1 MHDCKHALYPN
12 QVSPRRLIS
21 PRKLVTNPRQ
31 RVGRGGRTKEKSCH
45 ERTGWWCWWQW
56 WWMKKSLPISGL
68 CRLSLSLSPTPLNVS
83 PLLLFFFLSLRGYLQ
98 YTLSLYQ
105 VAALRLVLP
114 LWGKSQPQ
122 LSRPCFTTA
131 NEASKKK
138 KTNKVVKYFCLPP
151 PPKKKKNP
159 THVQRYKL
167 RSFCFYQAPF
177 WVVRSSW
184 KSLENSSQTWC
195 SPPAQRLQAAP
206 RQRRNTRAI
215 RHCLPFSSGDIEYI
229 SRLNLIRNTAEWQG
243 PIVFA
248 TTMVTEITG

>member
-56 WWMKKSLPISGL
+56 WWRKKSLPISGL

-151 PPKKKKNP
+151 PPKKKKP
-159 THVQRYKL
+159 HACT
-167 RSFCFYQAPF
+167 
-177 WVVRSSW
+177 
-184 KSLENSSQTWC
+184 EI
-195 SPPAQRLQAAP
+195 QAALVLFLSSAVLSGKVLLKKP
-206 RQRRNTRAI
+206 GE
-215 RHCLPFSSGDIEYI
+215 LESDMMFSSRPAPPGC
-229 SRLNLIRNTAEWQG
+229 
-243 PIVFA
+243 
-248 TTMVTEITG
+248 TEAAQEHARH